1 MLLDPNVAA
10 DGVTTADLV
19 EQFEHNLRTRELT
32 ASVADTVTRVRNAK
46 AQVATDPDKGG
57 NGCRRFPDQLLN
69 HARGRALQQARVAV
83 SRHTYLAGMNFTGAD
98 QKIGRDAIERYNAL
112 KKQLDD
118 IRAELDKLLGPG
130 R

>member
-1 MLLDPNVAA
+1 VLLDPNVAA

-19 EQFEHNLRTRELT
+19 EQFEHNLRMRELT
-32 ASVADTVTRVRNAK
+32 ASVAETVTRVRNAK
-46 AQVATDPDKGG
+46 AQVAADPDKAK
-57 NGCRRFPDQLLN
+57 RLQALSDQLLN
-69 HARGRALQQARVAV
+69 TPEGVRYNKPGLQQHV
-83 SRHTYLAGMNFTGAD
+83 TYLSGMTTGAD

-118 IRAELDKLLGPG
+118 IKAELDKLLGPG